1 VDLTGLTPTDSRWD
15 EITRLYDASPE
26 MTNLEHGY
34 WSVMAAPV
42 KQAYLQQIERINAQN
57 AIYARGRMP
66 ADTEEVRRRIAA
78 GIGCSIE
85 EIALTRGAAD
95 SDRLLIA
102 GYNKLQPGDAV
113 LHSDHDYHAAQ
124 YAMNWLTDRRGVE
137 VVKVAIPEQASQAEI
152 VAFYEAALAANPKI
166 RMMLL
171 THVCHR
177 SGRVLPVADIIKAAK
192 ARGVDVIL
200 DAAHSLGQIAYQIDD
215 LGADFAAFNLHKW
228 WGAPLG
234 IGFLYIRKNRLA
246 DIDRD
251 MADGDH
257 PESDIRSRS
266 HYGFIDFATLV
277 ATPTA
282 IDLHEKIGAPAKQAR
297 LTYLRD
303 YWVSRA
309 RKIPGVEIVT
319 PDEKGA
325 YSALT
330 SLRLK
335 GHDASAVVAT
345 LRDRFKIQT
354 VARDGLA
361 SGPVVRVTV
370 GMPTREA
377 ELDKLV
383 AALTEMAGG

>member
-1 VDLTGLTPTDSRWD
+1 MDLTGLTPTDRRWD
-15 EITRLYDASPE
+15 EITALYDASPE
-26 MTNLEHGY
+26 MINLEHGY

-42 KQAYLQQIERINAQN
+42 KQAYLAQIERINAQN

-85 EIALTRGAAD
+85 EVALTRGAAD

-102 GYNKLQPGDAV
+102 GYNKLKPGDAV

-124 YAMNWLTDRRGVE
+124 YAMNWLRERRGVE
-137 VVKVAIPEQASQAEI
+137 VVTVAVPEQASQAEV
-152 VAFYEAALAANPKI
+152 VAFYDAALAANPKI

-192 ARGVDVIL
+192 ARRVDVIL
-200 DAAHSLGQIAYQIDD
+200 DAAHSLGQIAYKIDD

-257 PESDIRSRS
+257 PADDIRSRS

-282 IDLHEKIGAPAKQAR
+282 IDLHEKIGAAAKQAR

-303 YWVSRA
+303 YWVSRV
-309 RKIPGVEIVT
+309 RKVPGVEIVT

-330 SLRLK
+330 SFRLK
-335 GHDASAVVAT
+335 GWEADDIIAT
-345 LRDRFKIQT
+345 LRDRYRIQT
-354 VARDGLA
+354 VARPGLA
-361 SGPVVRVTV
+361 SGTVVRVTV

-377 ELDKLV
+377 ELDQLV
-383 AALTEMAGG
+383 AALTEMAQA